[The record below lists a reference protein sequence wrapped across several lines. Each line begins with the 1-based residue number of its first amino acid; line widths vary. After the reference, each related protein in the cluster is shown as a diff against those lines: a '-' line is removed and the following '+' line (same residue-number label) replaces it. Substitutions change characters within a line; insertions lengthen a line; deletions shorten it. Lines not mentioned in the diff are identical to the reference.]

1 VEDELVTLTTF
12 SNTFKKIIEANPL
25 DLPYGRFFWRL
36 KQIDVGTIYPLVL
49 FILNH
54 PNHIENEVSGMF
66 VDLESYLFR
75 RLICGLTAK
84 NYNHIFLQ
92 LIRDLSNS
100 GFSRNT
106 LQDSL
111 LHMSGDA
118 TKWPDDT
125 VFQASFTRRN
135 TYMEL
140 KPIHRVTVVLKAIE
154 DSLRNKKSEKILIQ
168 SPLTIEHIMP
178 QNWEKTWPLSD
189 GSFVKER
196 IARIVEGIHN
206 PEAAERDSLLH
217 TFGNLTLLTQPLN
230 SSISNGSWEGKRP
243 EIWRRSALEIN
254 RILQDKQTWDTKA
267 INERANILFDE
278 AKDIWPYP
286 VKLRED

>member
-1 VEDELVTLTTF
+1 
-12 SNTFKKIIEANPL
+12 
-25 DLPYGRFFWRL
+25 
-36 KQIDVGTIYPLVL
+36 
-49 FILNH
+49 
-54 PNHIENEVSGMF
+54 
-66 VDLESYLFR
+66 
-75 RLICGLTAK
+75 
-84 NYNHIFLQ
+84 
-92 LIRDLSNS
+92 
-100 GFSRNT
+100 
-106 LQDSL
+106 
-111 LHMSGDA
+111 
-118 TKWPDDT
+118 
-125 VFQASFTRRN
+125 
-135 TYMEL
+135 MEL